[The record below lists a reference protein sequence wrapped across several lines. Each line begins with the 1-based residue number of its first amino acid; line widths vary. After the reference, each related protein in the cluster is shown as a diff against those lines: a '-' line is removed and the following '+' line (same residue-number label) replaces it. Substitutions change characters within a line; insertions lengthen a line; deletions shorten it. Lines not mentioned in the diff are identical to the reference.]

1 MRTSV
6 KFILMFVLLM
16 LSFSISGNALNIT
29 ECSHKSVNSCQVSAS
44 SLDTNYSY
52 RYGSDITGF
61 DKLYLSLML
70 NWVLNLFLKHTLLI
84 TSVCAEFLKILTF
97 SKTPCVSGAW

>member
-29 ECSHKSVNSCQVSAS
+29 ECSLIAMAVISPVLINH
-44 SLDTNYSY
+44 
-52 RYGSDITGF
+52 
-61 DKLYLSLML
+61 KLYLSLML